1 MFLLIMIRDGRGE
14 GLCRGHPRFHT
25 GIGEYV
31 SRSLALQVFPQQH
44 HVRLKAHQPFTD
56 ANTLGLF
63 NLCVRKKMSM
73 ATATMFSTL

>member
-44 HVRLKAHQPFTD
+44 HVRLEAHQPFTD
-56 ANTLGLF
+56 AYTFDLF
-63 NLCVRKKMSM
+63 L
-73 ATATMFSTL
+73 F